1 MLAFIDI
8 ESLRS
13 AVRMNFCHVAEHTTA
28 GLALSKVLIKLL
40 PLASRDLTGSRYN
53 AELLK
58 LFVA

>member
-1 MLAFIDI
+1 VLAFIDI

-13 AVRMNFCHVAEHTTA
+13 AIRMNFCHVAEHTSA
-28 GLALSKVLIKLL
+28 GLALSEVLIQLL
-40 PLASRDLTGSRYN
+40 PFGSRDLTGSRNN